1 MKSKKILF
9 FLSLVGIFILIILSQ
24 TTKQTQTGT
33 IQSIQSSNNKITIH
47 IEDFEPKLILFDV
60 SSINLKKGD
69 VIKFQGKQDVY
80 KDQEQI
86 IIDKIF
92 LLRHSNS

>member
-24 TTKQTQTGT
+24 ATKQTQTGT